1 MRDTVRRFPLQLS
14 ARICLFALLAAFTVA
29 VAGTPAR
36 ILAQEPAATAQAD
49 TRVAADSSK
58 AEEKPSA
65 EEAQEHAFLHPPIVE
80 TVAKVLHMNDD
91 LVSWLL
97 IAINFAIIA
106 FAIGIPLFKIV
117 PRLMRQRTETLQ
129 ADIKTAR
136 TATEDAKA
144 RLSAVEEKLA
154 GLHLEIEKFRAQTEQ
169 EALED
174 QKRIKAALEEESVR
188 IVASAEQEISAAAA
202 QAKRGLRNF
211 AAELA
216 IEQATKQLVL
226 TAETDNALI
235 AEFVSQANAQKSG
248 SGGKN

>member
-1 MRDTVRRFPLQLS
+1 MDNP
-14 ARICLFALLAAFTVA
+14 A
-29 VAGTPAR
+29 VKET
-36 ILAQEPAATAQAD
+36 
-49 TRVAADSSK
+49 
-58 AEEKPSA
+58 PSA
-65 EEAQEHAFLHPPIVE
+65 EEQQEHTFLHPPIVE
-80 TVAKVLHMNDD
+80 AVAKALHMNDD

-97 IAINFAIIA
+97 VAINFAIIA
-106 FAIGIPLFKIV
+106 FAIGIPLFRIV
-117 PRLMRQRTETLQ
+117 PKLMRQRTETLQ

-144 RLSAVEEKLA
+144 RLTAVEEKLA

-174 QKRIKAALEEESVR
+174 QKRIKVALEEESLR
-188 IVASAEQEISAAAA
+188 IVASAEQEIAAAAA
-202 QAKRGLRNF
+202 QARRGLRNF

-235 AEFVSQANAQKSG
+235 AEFVSQTNAQKSG